1 VSLPFPRGERT
12 ASIIQASRSIGSP
25 LAAGAGF
32 QPPVVYELNLMT
44 RHVVSNH

>member
-1 VSLPFPRGERT
+1 
-12 ASIIQASRSIGSP
+12 

-32 QPPVVYELNLMT
+32 QPPVVYELNLMA